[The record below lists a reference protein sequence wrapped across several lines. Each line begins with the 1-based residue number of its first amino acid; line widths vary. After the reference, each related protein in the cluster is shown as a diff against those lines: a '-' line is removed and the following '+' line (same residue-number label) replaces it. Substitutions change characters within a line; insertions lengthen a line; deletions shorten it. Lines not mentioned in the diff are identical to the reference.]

1 MKYELSPA
9 AERAV
14 GRAAA
19 WLGRDDCSG
28 SQGPALLS
36 GLLAQP
42 ECRAAMML
50 ARGGID
56 AAAVAARWPGLSPS
70 EGILKSSPNPAEG
83 LMR

>member
-9 AERAV
+9 TRRAV
-14 GRAAA
+14 GHAAA
-19 WLGRDDCSG
+19 WLGRDDYSE

-50 ARGGID
+50 ARLGTD
-56 AAAVAARWPGLSPS
+56 AAAVAARWPRLSPS
-70 EGILKSSPNPAEG
+70 EGILKSSLNPAEG
-83 LMR
+83 MIR